1 MRLKIWNKADG
12 LVNARNRPVP
22 DLSRVQTHVCCTVSE
37 DLLFY
42 SSAVGRSGSRGTR
55 VTIDIL
61 GHSPALQRCR
71 SLVMAAVHL

>member
-1 MRLKIWNKADG
+1 MRLKICNKTDG
-12 LVNARNRPVP
+12 LVKARNRPVP
-22 DLSRVQTHVCCTVSE
+22 DLSRVQRHVCCRVSE

-42 SSAVGRSGSRGTR
+42 SSSVGRSESRGTR

-71 SLVMAAVHL
+71 SLVMAAMHL